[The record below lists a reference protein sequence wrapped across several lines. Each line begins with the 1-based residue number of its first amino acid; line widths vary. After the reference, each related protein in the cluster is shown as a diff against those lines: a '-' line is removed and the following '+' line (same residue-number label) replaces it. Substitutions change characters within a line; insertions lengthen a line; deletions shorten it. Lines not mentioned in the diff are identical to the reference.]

1 MAQFHVLAGANDNII
16 FPKVRHIGVSDLF
29 AALREGLD
37 DFWEKPSHYVF
48 LCLIYPI
55 AGVVLARW
63 TSGANTLP
71 LLYPL
76 MSGFALLGP
85 RAVSS
90 RMDISL
96 SMSNGYYAGG
106 ALNAAKSWKSRVK
119 LVTN

>member
-63 TSGANTLP
+63 TSGA
-71 LLYPL
+71 
-76 MSGFALLGP
+76 
-85 RAVSS
+85 AVTT
-90 RMDISL
+90 RT
-96 SMSNGYYAGG
+96 APTP
-106 ALNAAKSWKSRVK
+106 ARRQV
-119 LVTN
+119 